1 MEYVHCVQKYLYAT
15 LTTGLLF
22 THLSQI
28 TGNFTTRLGRRRIET
43 LVTHFILA
51 ALVFGISDAAYGGET
66 SSIENRREDIQR
78 TLVGKRLGPLPLY
91 EGDIPNA
98 KPGPDTEIRSQWMD
112 MEILSRV
119 SRPTY
124 TVFLA
129 PTSRA
134 SGAAALVFP
143 GGGYQTL
150 TWEME
155 GQWIA
160 RELQDQG
167 VSAIVVNYR
176 LPSEETMVDK
186 AIRPLQDAQQAMR
199 QVRRHAAEW
208 GIDPRRIG
216 AIGFSA
222 GGHLA
227 SMLGT
232 QFEPALVA
240 NPDHVSLR
248 PDFLIL
254 VYPVISFA
262 QGRVHPDMRRAL
274 IGDKPSP
281 NIVQKF
287 SSELHVSAQTPST
300 LLIGSSN
307 DSAVHFDHLLDF
319 YRALREHNVPAQLV
333 LFDRGEHGF
342 FQLRRGEWLDPMWA
356 WMRRNGYLYCQ

>member
-1 MEYVHCVQKYLYAT
+1 MHIFDEVRYLLAV
-15 LTTGLLF
+15 L
-22 THLSQI
+22 
-28 TGNFTTRLGRRRIET
+28 
-43 LVTHFILA
+43 ILA
-51 ALVFGISDAAYGGET
+51 LVSTTSEAHPVEKSFEDVMRTSVGKQLGPFPLYEDGIPNSKPAPDRET
-66 SSIENRREDIQR
+66 SS
-78 TLVGKRLGPLPLY
+78 
-91 EGDIPNA
+91 
-98 KPGPDTEIRSQWMD
+98 SQWLNMKF
-112 MEILSRV
+112 LYYV

-124 TVFLA
+124 TVYLPPA
-129 PTSRA
+129 SRA
-134 SGAAALVFP
+134 CGAAALVFP
-143 GGGYQTL
+143 GGGYGAL
-150 TWEME
+150 SWDME

-160 RELQDQG
+160 QALQDRG
-167 VSAIVVNYR
+167 VAAILVKYR

-186 AIRPLQDAQQAMR
+186 TIGPLQDAQEAILQT
-199 QVRRHAAEW
+199 RRHAAAW
-208 GIDPRRIG
+208 GIDLSKIG